1 MHIHMCIY
9 SYIFIYIRVYVYI
22 YSHIRQVVLQNV
34 DLFVPAT
41 AQMQNK
47 PHAEPAAAADST
59 RYVQAREREDA
70 E

>member
-1 MHIHMCIY
+1 
-9 SYIFIYIRVYVYI
+9 
-22 YSHIRQVVLQNV
+22 VVLQNV